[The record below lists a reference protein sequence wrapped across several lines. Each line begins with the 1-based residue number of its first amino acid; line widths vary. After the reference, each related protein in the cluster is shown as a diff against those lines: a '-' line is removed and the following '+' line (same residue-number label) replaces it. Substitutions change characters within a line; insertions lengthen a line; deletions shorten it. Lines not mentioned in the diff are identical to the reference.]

1 MKKLLISS
9 ALLFSIQALSF
20 NPALAAD
27 GDVTSLRSQSLEVQD
42 PPEKLKNYPKENLDL
57 RINYVQ
63 QPPLIPHH
71 IRNYEVDR
79 KTNKCLTCHS
89 FKNYKRYGA
98 TKISVT
104 HFLDRDGKALSDVS
118 PRRYFCLQCHV
129 PQVKAQPL
137 IENTF
142 EPTGALAK

>member
-1 MKKLLISS
+1 MNKFAVFTTVLLISGI
-9 ALLFSIQALSF
+9 AF
-20 NPALAAD
+20 AAD
-27 GDVTSLRSQSLEVQD
+27 SDIMSLRSQSLEVQD
-42 PPEKLKNYPKENLDL
+42 PAERLKNFSKENLNQPL
-57 RINYVQ
+57 SYIQ

-71 IRNYEVDR
+71 IRDYEIDR

-104 HFLDRDGKALSDVS
+104 HFFNRDNQALTDVS

-129 PQVKAQPL
+129 PQVQSEPL

-142 EPTGALAK
+142 KPIGALSE

>member
-1 MKKLLISS
+1 MKKSLLIPTVVLASG
-9 ALLFSIQALSF
+9 LF
-20 NPALAAD
+20 AAS
-27 GDVTSLRSQSLEVQD
+27 GLYAEQEGVMSLRSQSLDVQD
-42 PPEKLKNYPKENLDL
+42 PPEKMKNFPKENLNL
-57 RINYVQ
+57 PLSYVQ

-71 IRNYEVDR
+71 IRGYKVEKKN
-79 KTNKCLTCHS
+79 NKCLTCHS

-104 HFLDRDGKALSDVS
+104 HFTDREGNALSDVS

-129 PQVKAQPL
+129 PQVQAKPL

-142 EPTGALAK
+142 KPTGALSE

>member
-1 MKKLLISS
+1 MKNILFLTFIVAIMPS
-9 ALLFSIQALSF
+9 AF
-20 NPALAAD
+20 AANE
-27 GDVTSLRSQSLEVQD
+27 GVVSLRSQSLEVQD
-42 PPEKLKNYPKENLDL
+42 PAEKLKNFPKETFAHTLS
-57 RINYVQ
+57 YVQ

-71 IRNYEVDR
+71 IRGYEVDR

-98 TKISVT
+98 TKISVS
-104 HFLDRDGKALSDVS
+104 HFLNRQGDALSDVS

-129 PQVKAQPL
+129 PQVEAKPL

-142 EPTGALAK
+142 EPTGAVAK